1 MNRGKQRFRVIMKLE
16 SQRDQGMMVEKE
28 EEEKVDEEVDGVVE
42 VDEEVRRR
50 RLAITELQH
59 VILGQ

>member
-1 MNRGKQRFRVIMKLE
+1 MKLE

-28 EEEKVDEEVDGVVE
+28 EEEKVDEEVDVVVE

-50 RLAITELQH
+50 RLALTELQH